1 MIPYGRP
8 ASVLARA
15 TSRYI
20 AARRIQRGWKASSA
34 YLARRAVSGFITNRW
49 ARQGA
54 ARLIQR
60 GFRKYKARRS
70 RAANQITVARVNSP
84 AYENLNSQ
92 GMTLGFL
99 DIETLNMPQHGIG
112 TDKRKTTT
120 VMLSGIKYCWQF
132 SHAVKGSASGVY
144 PNIPYAVHFAL
155 VQVKSPNQGEGEW
168 DEEGLRNYISSS
180 FFRLQLGSDG
190 EQAQLDPDGRTR
202 AFNNYEANSLF
213 DFGKNCLP
221 IAKDK
226 LNVLFHKK
234 FTLNPRYSVG
244 IAEGYA
250 RATRFFDGYI
260 KINKP
265 FAFYGIDDRLGKN
278 PFVFCSWANT
288 LFRSDHPTAINTTQ
302 VVVNFDYKTKVYF
315 KNM

>member
-1 MIPYGRP
+1 MMIPYARP

-15 TSRYI
+15 TSRYV
-20 AARRIQRGWKASSA
+20 AARRIQRGWKASGA
-34 YLARRAVSGFITNRW
+34 YMARRAVSGFITNRW

-60 GFRKYKARRS
+60 GYRKFKARS
-70 RAANQITVARVNSP
+70 RAANQIISARVQSP
-84 AYENLNSQ
+84 AYENLNFQ
-92 GMTLGFL
+92 GLTLGFL
-99 DIETLNMPQHGIG
+99 DTEPMPMPVHGIG
-112 TDKRKTTT
+112 TDKRKSTTI
-120 VMLSGIKYCWQF
+120 MLSGIKYCWQF
-132 SHAVKGSASGVY
+132 SHAIKGSAAQTY

-155 VQVKSPNQGEGEW
+155 LQVKRPNQGKASWNNE
-168 DEEGLRNYISSS
+168 DLFNYIQSS
-180 FFRLQLGSDG
+180 FFRIQLGTDG
-190 EQAQLDPDGRTR
+190 EQVQLDPDARTR
-202 AFNNYEANSLF
+202 PFQNYDANSPF

-234 FTLNPRYSVG
+234 FTLNPRYGVG
-244 IAEGYA
+244 VAEGFA

-265 FAFYGIDDRLGKN
+265 FSFYGVDDRLGKN
-278 PFVFCSWANT
+278 PFVFVSWANT
-288 LFRSDHPTAINTTQ
+288 LFRADHPATINTTQ
-302 VVVNFDYKTKVYF
+302 VVVNFDYKNKVYF